1 MRFVVLLITL
11 FTVVG
16 VSYNLSV
23 ILGGT
28 DFHTQTWPGY
38 YIIKIQEK
46 EFSGGEA
53 SRNTEKII
61 SRLLSA
67 NIGPIISSYTSTV
80 AITNFN
86 DYETILIKDLGSRLD
101 QLDPRYDPFLK
112 RINEWFVEEQ
122 NEIIFVYSNLPL
134 INFAFKIA
142 VTLNGLDTT
151 WKIVELNLIRDIC
164 GACFLIILV
173 LISFFLRVYE
183 FNVIWFLSIIPW
195 LMVLFNCGVIIFS
208 VAIPLYFCISWII
221 IPLRSKLSNRR
232 FSRGKYSDQGSVT
245 LRLVLFVVL
254 ICLIIA
260 SFLFPIFRPVA
271 VYYLA
276 GVLGQFIIS
285 LVISYFFPEYTKF
298 RPIEIL
304 TTKSYLRIKSASPD
318 DYRLSISTKRETKKH
333 RFLILVIIALLL
345 GTLALKLAFHRSN
358 ELYPVPSYQKATDDI
373 SFSN

>member
-122 NEIIFVYSNLPL
+122 NEIIFVYSNMHL
-134 INFAFKIA
+134 INFAFKTA

-151 WKIVELNLIRDIC
+151 WN
-164 GACFLIILV
+164 
-173 LISFFLRVYE
+173 
-183 FNVIWFLSIIPW
+183 
-195 LMVLFNCGVIIFS
+195 
-208 VAIPLYFCISWII
+208 
-221 IPLRSKLSNRR
+221 
-232 FSRGKYSDQGSVT
+232 
-245 LRLVLFVVL
+245 
-254 ICLIIA
+254 
-260 SFLFPIFRPVA
+260 
-271 VYYLA
+271 
-276 GVLGQFIIS
+276 
-285 LVISYFFPEYTKF
+285 
-298 RPIEIL
+298 
-304 TTKSYLRIKSASPD
+304 
-318 DYRLSISTKRETKKH
+318 
-333 RFLILVIIALLL
+333 
-345 GTLALKLAFHRSN
+345 
-358 ELYPVPSYQKATDDI
+358 
-373 SFSN
+373 